1 MVTVTKLP
9 AAVIADCQ
17 KTGRLLIWL
26 SHGLEQNH
34 SLLLE
39 REPGLAEHIRQDSII
54 ILCQT
59 HCLIWTVSS
68 VIVFVLSNV
77 VGHTCNFNLGWIHP

>member
-1 MVTVTKLP
+1 MASRRVKR
-9 AAVIADCQ
+9 AI
-17 KTGRLLIWL
+17 IF
-26 SHGLEQNH
+26 
-34 SLLLE
+34 
-39 REPGLAEHIRQDSII
+39 RQDNII